1 VTAAAGVSFC
11 RIGSANDYA
20 AAGAVQLKKLGQD
33 LWDEGNGTFCDARAR
48 DITLSPDGIEKHL
61 KHLANSNPPRGN
73 SIFRIDNRQLT
84 FKSGG
89 ARAHERARRIENQV
103 HVRFGSASGNA
114 HTEQVLSLYLLKA
127 DIQSAHLW
135 VHA

>member
-1 VTAAAGVSFC
+1 MTAAAGVSFC

-73 SIFRIDNRQLT
+73 SIFTIDNRQLT

-89 ARAHERARRIENQV
+89 ARAHERARQDLKTK
-103 HVRFGSASGNA
+103 FMSASGPRA
-114 HTEQVLSLYLLKA
+114 AMLTLSRCCRFT
-127 DIQSAHLW
+127 S
-135 VHA
+135 